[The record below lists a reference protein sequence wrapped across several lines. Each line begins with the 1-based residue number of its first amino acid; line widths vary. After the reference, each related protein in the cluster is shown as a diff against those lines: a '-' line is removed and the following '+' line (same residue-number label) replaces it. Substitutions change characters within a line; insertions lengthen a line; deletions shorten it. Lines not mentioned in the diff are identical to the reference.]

1 MQPKNIGELAEWSM
15 AAVLKTVELKGSG
28 GSNPSLSAKKR
39 LIFQTLFDFSLYLH
53 TMKAREH
60 FGGRAAVIMAL
71 AGSAIGLGNI
81 WRFPY
86 VVGQNGGAAFVFVY
100 ILATIFLSL
109 PIFFAES
116 VIGRRSRA
124 NCRGALATLAPGTK
138 WHLFGLLS
146 VITPLLIVSYYSVVG
161 GWSLDYLYKA
171 ATLSFTGGS
180 GIAGGSFGSFV
191 SSTWEPLIA
200 HTLFLLICI
209 GIIFGGVRKGI
220 GKVSKI
226 GMPILF
232 LLIVVIVIYAVSL
245 PGAGKG
251 VDYLLHPDFSKIT
264 GKTVLDAIGQSFY
277 SLSLGMGIIITYSSY
292 VQKEEN
298 LLVTGFGTAT
308 ADLLFAMLAGMAIM
322 PAVFA
327 AGIAPESGPGLI
339 FDTLPYIFSS
349 MAQQMPVLTAIVA
362 ILFFLTVLFAA
373 VTSAVSLLE
382 VGVAYLSEEFKMSR
396 IKAGIL
402 VFLFAWVLGVICSLS
417 FGPLAD
423 IQIFGLGIFDILDKF
438 CSNILLI
445 IGGLLCVIFV
455 GWKMKRADVYDEFT
469 NGGAKKFNGKIFSSI
484 YFVIRYLAPVAV
496 LMVFLSSV
504 L

>member
-1 MQPKNIGELAEWSM
+1 
-15 AAVLKTVELKGSG
+15 
-28 GSNPSLSAKKR
+28 
-39 LIFQTLFDFSLYLH
+39 
-53 TMKAREH
+53 MKAREH

-100 ILATIFLSL
+100 ILATILLSL

-146 VITPLLIVSYYSVVG
+146 VITPMLIVSYYSVVG

-171 ATLSFTGGS
+171 VTLSFTSGS
-180 GIAGGSFGSFV
+180 GGTEGFGSFV

-200 HTLFLLICI
+200 HTLFLLISI

-232 LLIVVIVIYAVSL
+232 VLVVAIVIYAVSL

-251 VDYLLHPDFSKIT
+251 VEYLLHPDFSKIT

-298 LLVTGFGTAT
+298 LLATGFGTAT

-327 AGIAPESGPGLI
+327 SGIAPESGPGLI
-339 FDTLPYIFSS
+339 FDTLPFIFSS
-349 MAQQMPVLTAIVA
+349 MALKMPVLTSIVA

-396 IKAGIL
+396 RKAGIL
-402 VFLFAWVLGVICSLS
+402 VFIFAWILGVICSLS

-423 IQIFGLGIFDILDKF
+423 VQIFGLGLFDLLDKF

-469 NGGAKKFNGKIFSSI
+469 NGGTKRLNARVFNAI
-484 YFVIRYLAPVAV
+484 YLVIRYLAPIAV
-496 LMVFLSSV
+496 LMVFFSSV

>member
-1 MQPKNIGELAEWSM
+1 
-15 AAVLKTVELKGSG
+15 
-28 GSNPSLSAKKR
+28 
-39 LIFQTLFDFSLYLH
+39 
-53 TMKAREH
+53 MKAREH
-60 FGGRAAVIMAL
+60 FGGRATVIMAL

-171 ATLSFTGGS
+171 ATLSFSGGS
-180 GIAGGSFGSFV
+180 GTAESFGSFV

-220 GKVSKI
+220 GKMSKI

-232 LLIVVIVIYAVSL
+232 LLIIVIVVYSVSL

-251 VDYLLHPDFSKIT
+251 VEYLLNPDFSKIT
-264 GKTVLDAIGQSFY
+264 GKTILEAIGQSFY

-292 VQKEEN
+292 VQKSEN
-298 LLVTGFGTAT
+298 LLVTGVGTAT

-339 FDTLPYIFSS
+339 FDTLPFIFSS
-349 MAQQMPVLTAIVA
+349 MAQRMPVLTTIAAIT
-362 ILFFLTVLFAA
+362 FFLTVLFAA
-373 VTSAVSLLE
+373 ITSAVSLLE

-396 IKAGIL
+396 KKAGTL
-402 VFLFAWVLGVICSLS
+402 VFLFAWILGIVCSVYLGV
-417 FGPLAD
+417 
-423 IQIFGLGIFDILDKF
+423 FDFLDKF

-455 GWKMKRADVYDEFT
+455 GWRMKRADVYDEFT
-469 NGGAKKFNGKIFSSI
+469 NGGTKRLNSILFKGI
-484 YFVIRYLAPVAV
+484 YFIIRYLAPVAV
-496 LMVFLSSV
+496 LMIFLSSV

>member
-1 MQPKNIGELAEWSM
+1 
-15 AAVLKTVELKGSG
+15 
-28 GSNPSLSAKKR
+28 
-39 LIFQTLFDFSLYLH
+39 
-53 TMKAREH
+53 MKAREH

-100 ILATIFLSL
+100 ILATILLSL

-146 VITPLLIVSYYSVVG
+146 VITPMLIVSYYSVVG

-171 ATLSFTGGS
+171 VTLSFTSGS
-180 GIAGGSFGSFV
+180 GGTEGFGSFV

-200 HTLFLLICI
+200 HTLFLLISI

-232 LLIVVIVIYAVSL
+232 VLVVAIVIYAVSL

-251 VDYLLHPDFSKIT
+251 VEYLLHPDFSKIT

-298 LLVTGFGTAT
+298 LLATGFGTAT

-327 AGIAPESGPGLI
+327 SGIAPESGPGLI
-339 FDTLPYIFSS
+339 FDTLPFIFSS
-349 MAQQMPVLTAIVA
+349 MALKMPVLTSIVA

-396 IKAGIL
+396 RKAGIL
-402 VFLFAWVLGVICSLS
+402 VFIFAWILGVICSLS
-417 FGPLAD
+417 FGPLD
-423 IQIFGLGIFDILDKF
+423 DVQIFGLGLFDLLDKF

-469 NGGAKKFNGKIFSSI
+469 NGGTKRLNARVFNAI
-484 YFVIRYLAPVAV
+484 YFVIRYLAPIAV
-496 LMVFLSSV
+496 LMVFFSSV

>member
-1 MQPKNIGELAEWSM
+1 
-15 AAVLKTVELKGSG
+15 
-28 GSNPSLSAKKR
+28 
-39 LIFQTLFDFSLYLH
+39 
-53 TMKAREH
+53 
-60 FGGRAAVIMAL
+60 MAL

-100 ILATIFLSL
+100 ILATILLSL

-146 VITPLLIVSYYSVVG
+146 VITPMLIVSYYSVVG

-171 ATLSFTGGS
+171 VTLSFTSGS
-180 GIAGGSFGSFV
+180 GGTEGFGSFV

-200 HTLFLLICI
+200 HTLFLLISI

-232 LLIVVIVIYAVSL
+232 VLVVAIVIYAVSL

-251 VDYLLHPDFSKIT
+251 VEYLLHPDFSKIT

-298 LLVTGFGTAT
+298 LLATGFGTAT

-327 AGIAPESGPGLI
+327 SGIAPESGPGLI
-339 FDTLPYIFSS
+339 FDTLPFIFSS
-349 MAQQMPVLTAIVA
+349 MALKMPVLTSIVA

-396 IKAGIL
+396 RKAGVL
-402 VFLFAWVLGVICSLS
+402 VFIFAWILGVICSLS

-423 IQIFGLGIFDILDKF
+423 VQIFGLGLFDLLDKF

-469 NGGAKKFNGKIFSSI
+469 NGGTKRLNARVFNAI
-484 YFVIRYLAPVAV
+484 YFVIRYLAPIAV
-496 LMVFLSSV
+496 LMVFFSSV